1 MKPYSSDLCEKIIQA
16 YQLGDS
22 SLRDIAKR
30 FLVSLNFVWLLW
42 QRYLTTGSVE
52 PKPHAGGRVSVMTE
66 ERLSILRALV
76 EEQNDATLKELQENF
91 REKTGIMVSTGTIS
105 TALKKLKLP
114 RKKKTFHATE
124 RENNPKILQKREA
137 YIQEIP
143 KMDTQRLVVIDEF
156 GVNLGFSREYGRAS
170 PGQRAAGHRPCNPG
184 GNVTVIAGLSCHGII
199 APFMFPGAI
208 NGEIFKNYVEKVLAP
223 ELTSGDTAIM
233 DHLSSHKA
241 QGIEEIFKASRITL
255 KFLPPYSPDLSPME
269 QAISK
274 IKGELRKIAARS
286 YDRLVDAVK
295 QALGDISSK
304 NALGYFKGCGYC
316 IEAE

>member
-1 MKPYSSDLCEKIIQA
+1 MKPYSRDLCEKIIQA
-16 YQLGDS
+16 YERGDS

-52 PKPHAGGRVSVMTE
+52 PKPHAGGKVSVMTE
-66 ERLSILRALV
+66 ERLSILRDLV
-76 EEQNDATLKELQENF
+76 EEQNDATLQELQEKF
-91 REKTGIMVSTGTIS
+91 RDKTGIVVSSGTIS

-124 RENNPKILQKREA
+124 RENNPKIIQKREA

-143 KMDTQRLVVIDEF
+143 KMDTQHLVFIDEF
-156 GVNLGFSREYGRAS
+156 GINLGFARAYARAS

-184 GNVTVIAGLSCHGII
+184 GNVTVIAGLNGHGIM
-199 APFMFPGAI
+199 APLMFPGAI
-208 NGEIFKNYVEKVLAP
+208 NGEIFKTYVEKALVP
-223 ELTSGDTAIM
+223 ELTSGDTVIM
-233 DHLSSHKA
+233 DNLAAHKV
-241 QGIEEIFKASRITL
+241 QGIEEILKASRINL

-274 IKGELRKIAARS
+274 IKGELRKLAART